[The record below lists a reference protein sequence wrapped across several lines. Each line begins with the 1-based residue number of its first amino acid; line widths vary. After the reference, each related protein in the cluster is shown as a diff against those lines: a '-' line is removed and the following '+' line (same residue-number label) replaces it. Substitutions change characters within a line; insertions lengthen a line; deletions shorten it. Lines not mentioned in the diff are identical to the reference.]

1 MQYLFHVCN
10 FFKHCKPTRPGYQKD
25 TSFPKDT
32 GIVWDTAYLC
42 CMKTDL
48 TNGLGTEH
56 PCAQNACS
64 EGVTGIRDALYV
76 LNGKWKLPL
85 IFTLTEGPKR
95 FKDIQRSL
103 GDITAKVLTKEL
115 KELELNEF
123 VVRHVLPTTPV
134 TVTYELMP
142 YSRSLHK
149 VLHELKE
156 WGIQHRQRIVA
167 SRKSQLPSK

>member
-1 MQYLFHVCN
+1 
-10 FFKHCKPTRPGYQKD
+10 
-25 TSFPKDT
+25 
-32 GIVWDTAYLC
+32 
-42 CMKTDL
+42 MKSDL
-48 TNGLGTEH
+48 TNGLGEAH
-56 PCAQNACS
+56 PCAENACA
-64 EGVTGIRDALYV
+64 EGVNGIRDALYV

-85 IFTLTEGPKR
+85 IFALTEGPKR
-95 FKDIQRSL
+95 FKEIQRSL

-142 YSRSLHK
+142 YSRSLQK

-167 SRKSQLPSK
+167 SRKASTKK